1 MGDGLGAEADFEAA
15 KELDHGDAEESVK
28 RDFR

>member
-1 MGDGLGAEADFEAA
+1 MGDGSGAQADFEAA

-28 RDFR
+28 RDLK